1 LTGLALVLIL
11 VAAFAHSAWNYLT
24 KRAGGGVP
32 FIWLFAGMASA
43 MYAPVAI
50 GVIVIQKPVLGVKNI
65 ALILTSAVI
74 HSMYFT
80 LLEKGYRLGDLS
92 VVYPVAR
99 GTGPLLSVLIGVLFL
114 GERPSALAAAG
125 IVLMAVGI
133 VAVTGDPRALKS
145 PQAKQAVLVALLCGG
160 TVAAYTV
167 LDKVSVSVLKT
178 PPLILDWGTNTGR
191 FIILTPFVA
200 GSWDKVKEQW
210 RLHRREAAGV
220 AFLSPF
226 AYILVLTAMVFT
238 PVSYLAP
245 AREISILIG
254 AVMGAR
260 FLSEGNVR
268 ARIVGTAA
276 MVAGLIALSLG

>member
-1 LTGLALVLIL
+1 MTGFALIL
-11 VAAFAHSAWNYLT
+11 VLLAAFAHSAWNYLT
-24 KRAGGGVP
+24 KRAAGGVP
-32 FIWLFAGMASA
+32 FIWIFAGMASL

-50 GVIVIQKPVLGVKNI
+50 GIILVERPKLGFENI
-65 ALILTSAVI
+65 AFILLSACI
-74 HSMYFT
+74 HSAYFT

-99 GTGPLLSVLIGVLFL
+99 GTGPLISAVIGVAFL
-114 GERPSALAAAG
+114 GERPSGLGIAG

-133 VAVTGDPRALKS
+133 AAITGDPRALKS
-145 PQAKQAVLVALLCGG
+145 REARQAVLMALLCGG

-167 LDKVSVSVLKT
+167 LDKISVSRLMT
-178 PPLILDWGTNTGR
+178 PPLVLDWGTNTGR
-191 FIILTPFVA
+191 FLILTPFAVRT
-200 GSWDKVKEQW
+200 WDKVKEQW
-210 RLHRREAAGV
+210 KLHRREAFGV
-220 AFLSPF
+220 GVLSPL

-238 PVSYLAP
+238 PVSYVAP

-254 AVMGAR
+254 AIVGAK

-268 ARIVGTAA
+268 ARILGTAA